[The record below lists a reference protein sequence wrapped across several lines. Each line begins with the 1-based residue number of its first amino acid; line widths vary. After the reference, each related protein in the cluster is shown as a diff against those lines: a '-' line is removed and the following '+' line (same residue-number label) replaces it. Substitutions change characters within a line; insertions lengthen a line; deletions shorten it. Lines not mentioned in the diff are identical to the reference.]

1 MSQLTLMRR
10 AATIGT
16 AAVLVNI
23 CFGTVALATGGRRI
37 AKPDFSGIWI
47 MDKNRSFNNPPGLE
61 QTMIVKQ
68 EGDRIN
74 LDATLLL
81 AQGERKINETW
92 MLNGVEEQ
100 FTPQAGAPPDS
111 KGKKKAYWLPG
122 DRGIILNE
130 EVTAAA
136 GTPISQTMRKWTLS
150 PDGKTLIVDYFIDS
164 ARGSYEA
171 KRVFT
176 KKN

>member
-1 MSQLTLMRR
+1 MRLAR
-10 AATIGT
+10 RVSTIGN
-16 AAVLVNI
+16 AAVLI
-23 CFGTVALATGGRRI
+23 LTCFAAIALVTVARAM
-37 AKPDFSGIWI
+37 AKPDFSGTWI

-61 QTMIVKQ
+61 QTMVVKQ
-68 EGDRIN
+68 EGDKIN

-81 AQGERKINETW
+81 AQGERKITETW
-92 MLNGVEEQ
+92 MLNGVEEA

-130 EVTAAA
+130 EVIAAA
-136 GTPISQTMRKWTLS
+136 GTQVSQTMRKWTLS
-150 PDGKTLIVDYFIDS
+150 PDGTTLTVDYFIDS

-176 KKN
+176 KKP